1 MSRCGLDILRI
12 ADGSFWV
19 RSGSQDDMAG
29 PRRQCVDLP
38 PARLGGMQTVIIR
51 PTAVCVILVLTAM
64 PAHAANRASPEELA
78 GCRALAENVGT
89 LIRAGQTVITTRS
102 QLRRCARIQRAERRR
117 EEREQARPDAGP
129 QRP

>member
-1 MSRCGLDILRI
+1 MQTRH
-12 ADGSFWV
+12 
-19 RSGSQDDMAG
+19 SQVSDDTFGAYQVG
-29 PRRQCVDLP
+29 PRWQCVDLP
-38 PARLGGMQTVIIR
+38 PATLGRMQTVIIR
-51 PTAVCVILVLTAM
+51 PTAACVMLALIAM
-64 PAHAANRASPEELA
+64 PAHAANRASAKELA
-78 GCRALAENVGT
+78 ECKALAENVGT